1 MKKYTR
7 KEKKRLFSIF
17 GCVLSVGLLLIVCSF
32 FMDGAK
38 DVADQYAYGMK
49 TFSAETIVDL
59 YKEEMI
65 LESYNSKKEMIKD
78 YEEMFEELKDD
89 YYRIEDYEISDNFKI
104 FKDEEFKY
112 KQDQLYEYY
121 GIDKKLIEQIRL
133 YTVKYECNED
143 GEEKNTEQGIL
154 VARIDGKWYYIG
166 NE

>member
-7 KEKKRLFSIF
+7 KEKKKLFVLF
-17 GCVLSVGLLLIVCSF
+17 GCVLSVGLLLIVFRF
-32 FMDGAK
+32 FMVGAK
-38 DVADQYAYGMK
+38 DVVDQYAYGVK
-49 TFSAETIVDL
+49 TFSAEKIVDL

-65 LESYNSKKEMIKD
+65 LESYESKKDMIKD

-104 FKDEEFKY
+104 YKDEEFKY

-133 YTVKYECNED
+133 YTVKYHCNED
-143 GEEKNTEQGIL
+143 GEAKTTEQDIL
-154 VARIDGKWYYIG
+154 VAKIDARWYYIG